1 MPVSISF
8 LFLSGTS
15 IGGELSIGGGVLL
28 KAGCISGDMILKRES
43 PLFEFL
49 EEVAE
54 GRAA

>member
-1 MPVSISF
+1 M
-8 LFLSGTS
+8 
-15 IGGELSIGGGVLL
+15 GGASESWVHKG
-28 KAGCISGDMILKRES
+28 GDMILRRES